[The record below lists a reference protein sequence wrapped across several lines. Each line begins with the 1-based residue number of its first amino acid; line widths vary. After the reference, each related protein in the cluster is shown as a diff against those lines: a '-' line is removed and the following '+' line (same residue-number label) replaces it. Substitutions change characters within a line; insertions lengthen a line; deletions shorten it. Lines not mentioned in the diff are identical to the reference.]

1 MMKNRPTSHAHIRRQ
16 IRKANR
22 IAAVDIEKPKRIRR
36 RVIIIIFAIAIFVA
50 EGFSVHFAKQRYE
63 FDESVKLAEDMVVQL
78 SLIDSALRTGD
89 RAVYDKSYSEF
100 HQTLSAFVANEHV
113 KKHAVNLSSELAKYH
128 NNLLDNRELEEII
141 NLRTA
146 TLKISN
152 SANLVEL
159 QSLDSKNVYQT
170 KKDFEALRTSLEL
183 IETPELAELK
193 EKTLAMAKEYINYLD
208 GAAACIGVCS
218 SSAISNRQSQLQKL
232 TDKYLK
238 EFEELDSQ
246 YSRPYNPNLLI
257 IELSKY
263 SKM

>member
-1 MMKNRPTSHAHIRRQ
+1 MKNRTTSRSHIRRQ

-36 RVIIIIFAIAIFVA
+36 RTILIIFAIVLFVT
-50 EGFSVHFAKQRYE
+50 EGFAVHFAKQRYE
-63 FDESVKLAEDMVVQL
+63 YGESVKLAEDMIVQL

-89 RAVYDKSYSEF
+89 RAVYDKSYAQF
-100 HQTLSAFVANEHV
+100 HQTLSDFVANEHV
-113 KKHAVNLSSELAKYH
+113 KKRAADLSGKLASYH

-152 SANLVEL
+152 SANLVEA
-159 QSLDSKNVYQT
+159 QALDSKNIYQT
-170 KKDFEALRTSLEL
+170 KKDFEALRASLEL

-193 EKTLAMAKEYINYLD
+193 EKTLAMTKEYISYLD
-208 GAAACIGVCS
+208 GAAVCIGVCS
-218 SSAISNRQSQLQKL
+218 SNTISNRQNQLRKL
-232 TDKYLK
+232 TDKYLAD
-238 EFEELDSQ
+238 FEALDNQ
-246 YSRPYNPNLLI
+246 YSAPYNPNLLI

>member
-1 MMKNRPTSHAHIRRQ
+1 MKNKTTSHAHIRRQ

-22 IAAVDIEKPKRIRR
+22 IAAVDVEKPKRIRR
-36 RVIIIIFAIAIFVA
+36 RVILIVFAIAIFVA
-50 EGFSVHFAKQRYE
+50 EGFSVHFAKEQYE
-63 FDESVKLAEDMVVQL
+63 YSESVKLAEDMIVQL

-89 RAVYDKSYSEF
+89 RAVYDKSYVDF

-113 KKHAVNLSSELAKYH
+113 KKHATDLSGKLASYH

-152 SANLVEL
+152 SANLVEM

-183 IETPELAELK
+183 IKTPELAELK
-193 EKTLAMAKEYINYLD
+193 EKTLSMTKDYINYLD
-208 GAAACIGVCS
+208 GAAVCIGVCS
-218 SSAISNRQSQLQKL
+218 PSAISNRQNQLQKL

-238 EFEELDSQ
+238 EFEELDNRYSQ
-246 YSRPYNPNLLI
+246 PYNPNLLI

>member
-1 MMKNRPTSHAHIRRQ
+1 MKNKSTSRAHIRRQ

-36 RVIIIIFAIAIFVA
+36 RVILIVFAIAIFVA
-50 EGFSVHFAKQRYE
+50 EGFSVHFAKEQYE
-63 FDESVKLAEDMVVQL
+63 YGESVKLAEDMVVQL

-89 RAVYDKSYSEF
+89 RAVYDKSYADF
-100 HQTLSAFVANEHV
+100 HQTFSVFAANEHV
-113 KKHAVNLSSELAKYH
+113 KKHAADLSGKLANYH
-128 NNLLDNRELEEII
+128 NNLLNNRELAEII

-152 SANLVEL
+152 SANSVEM

-193 EKTLAMAKEYINYLD
+193 EKTLAMTNDYINYLD
-208 GAAACIGVCS
+208 SAAVCIGVCS
-218 SSAISNRQSQLQKL
+218 PSAISNRQNQLQKL

-238 EFEELDSQ
+238 EFEELDKRYSQ
-246 YSRPYNPNLLI
+246 PYNPSLLI